1 MGGPQEGPGRGS
13 RGYERFELMFSSV
26 WGGNGR
32 SELTFSYVFALG
44 RFRSTLVLPK
54 RPEAS
59 KVGPPPGGILG
70 GFGPRAGTF
79 KEGTRT
85 FIADTVYLLLDT

>member
-1 MGGPQEGPGRGS
+1 M
-13 RGYERFELMFSSV
+13 
-26 WGGNGR
+26 
-32 SELTFSYVFALG
+32 
-44 RFRSTLVLPK
+44 LPN

-59 KVGPPPGGILG
+59 KVRPPFYALAWLSGL
-70 GFGPRAGTF
+70 RAGTF

>member
-1 MGGPQEGPGRGS
+1 M
-13 RGYERFELMFSSV
+13 
-26 WGGNGR
+26 
-32 SELTFSYVFALG
+32 
-44 RFRSTLVLPK
+44 LPN

-59 KVGPPPGGILG
+59 KVGALFYAPPWLS
-70 GFGPRAGTF
+70 GPRAGTF

>member
-1 MGGPQEGPGRGS
+1 M
-13 RGYERFELMFSSV
+13 
-26 WGGNGR
+26 
-32 SELTFSYVFALG
+32 
-44 RFRSTLVLPK
+44 LPI

-59 KVGPPPGGILG
+59 KGRLPPRGILG

-85 FIADTVYLLLDT
+85 YIPDTVYLLLDT

>member
-1 MGGPQEGPGRGS
+1 M
-13 RGYERFELMFSSV
+13 
-26 WGGNGR
+26 
-32 SELTFSYVFALG
+32 
-44 RFRSTLVLPK
+44 LPN

-59 KVGPPPGGILG
+59 KVPPPPGGILG

>member
-1 MGGPQEGPGRGS
+1 M
-13 RGYERFELMFSSV
+13 
-26 WGGNGR
+26 
-32 SELTFSYVFALG
+32 
-44 RFRSTLVLPK
+44 LPN

-59 KVGPPPGGILG
+59 KALPPPRGILG

>member
-1 MGGPQEGPGRGS
+1 M
-13 RGYERFELMFSSV
+13 
-26 WGGNGR
+26 
-32 SELTFSYVFALG
+32 
-44 RFRSTLVLPK
+44 LPN

-59 KVGPPPGGILG
+59 KVSTPLGGILG
-70 GFGPRAGTF
+70 GFGLRAGTF